1 MSRMSWPLLC
11 AVSVAS
17 VAVACA
23 SIQPRMAPPPLL
35 PFQTTFH
42 HWDHH
47 WFQWTPTH
55 PLYESIEG
63 ASTKSPSG
71 QDLVWVWLTERVG
84 TKRQVHYLND
94 LQAATRPSGEA
105 YYRDIRYRAIGTFG
119 SPLGLEVR
127 FKDKDDADVEWTI
140 RMDED
145 GAFDAQG
152 AGLTDQSGHGA
163 AQFFLIFFREKS
175 RRASSSRLTI
185 GGADFSFP
193 NDPTLA
199 PRYRFQ
205 AAYSFNIFVASIP
218 YGEGRVDVTNHGIVL
233 RPFGGGVELLRQRD
247 APVYRSQSADGRQG
261 MVVTFDRD
269 GQPLRCEQVDSG
281 HTFRVTFDEP
291 LPMRDG
297 GRVAYRMALDGFQR
311 LIEGV
316 ATVTRNSDAVSVE
329 WNHTRP
335 SWALGYRF
343 TSRLRSI
350 SPSGYDLI
358 VASDGR

>member
-247 APVYRSQSADGRQG
+247 APVYRSQSADGDVVEQAESHRAFGFG
-261 MVVTFDRD
+261 MMPRRAYGAEGVVRLPRDHRVDR
-269 GQPLRCEQVDSG
+269 
-281 HTFRVTFDEP
+281 
-291 LPMRDG
+291 RDH
-297 GRVAYRMALDGFQR
+297 RAYRAQGSRSRGWRQDRVGVDPDVTRLGNGAKEALDVR
-311 LIEGV
+311 
-316 ATVTRNSDAVSVE
+316 ARMD
-329 WNHTRP
+329 P
-335 SWALGYRF
+335 
-343 TSRLRSI
+343 
-350 SPSGYDLI
+350 
-358 VASDGR
+358 